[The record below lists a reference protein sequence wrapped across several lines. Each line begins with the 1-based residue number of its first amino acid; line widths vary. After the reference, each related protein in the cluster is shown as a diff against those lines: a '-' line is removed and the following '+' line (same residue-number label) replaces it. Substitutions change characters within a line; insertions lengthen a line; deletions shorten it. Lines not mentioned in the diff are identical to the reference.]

1 MQTVAS
7 LAERLDMTA
16 EEAVEKLRYMLFD
29 VDGVESY
36 ITDEQCDLLIDVD
49 DDDRVAERFRKKRLT
64 ELEKQK
70 KRAERLRQN
79 AKKAAAKRKTP
90 AKTKTKSRAKKKTTD
105 ADGSGTPEEAEEPT
119 GAEERAAHE
128 EAIAEIL
135 PPEAEPVAVQ
145 EPEPAA
151 EIITEPSHADAPST
165 GDAVADTPVS
175 EGPTAPEQA
184 SQEEQPPASV
194 SDEEEQSEVSP
205 LEGVV
210 IEEPRVEVAPEPA
223 PAPAP
228 QAVVEKIEPVAQPE
242 PTEAVEAVQE
252 VAKTPQPE
260 APEAEPAQAGE
271 AAAVEAPKASDKPEA
286 PAEETKDEPE
296 TTPLRP
302 VTSIEPPEVSA
313 EIIRKQEQDERRRA
327 REVAN
332 LPPPKP
338 DPAVVAEVKRRA
350 AERLQEMRAGRVKG
364 RVPGR
369 STGAPAGAAGTRT
382 PSAGRGR
389 PAPGGDRSP
398 APGGGPGAP
407 LPPAPGKTQRKR
419 SKKAERGRAE
429 EDKRRDAAAAVR
441 EFESIAF
448 GGRRKKRRRSRDA
461 EDAAP
466 AETVANTPQVI
477 EMEETITVEDLAA
490 KLDVPT
496 NDLILGLMDL
506 DILATKNQPLDID
519 TARRIAEQFGA
530 EVQSAIPEL
539 EELLEE
545 EPDDPAKLVP
555 RAPVI
560 TVMGH
565 VDHGKTSLLDWI
577 RKANVAEGEA
587 GGITQHIAAYE
598 AQVGDGRVVFLDTPG
613 HEAFTDMRARG
624 AKVTDVVVLV
634 VAADDGVMP
643 QTEEAI
649 NHARAADVPIV
660 VAINKIDKPEA
671 QPDRI
676 RQELTRFE
684 LVPEEWGGDTIMVD
698 ISAKMGTNVD
708 RLMELLLLQ
717 AELLELKANP
727 DKPARGT
734 VIESEISRGQGA
746 VAWVLVGSGTLRLGD
761 AYVAGSTHGRVRT
774 MINARGEQVEE
785 ARPSTPVVVT
795 GFSEPPNAGD
805 PFVVVPDERTARLVA
820 EKRKDFDRSKEQVRR
835 HVTLETFRDFTG
847 EGKRVLHI
855 IIKADVQGSADVMTS
870 SLARL
875 GNEEVS
881 VNVVHAGVGGINE
894 SDVALAAASEAVIIG
909 FNVTANPRAQ
919 KNAEQE
925 GVDVRSYQIIYE
937 AVNEVRQALEG
948 LLAPETREV
957 VSGHAEIRQV
967 FRSSALGNIA
977 GCYVTDGEIQRGT
990 LMRLIRDGKV
1000 VHKGRLASLKRER
1013 DDARTVASGFE
1024 CGIKIDN
1031 YEDVKVGDVIEAYRL
1046 EEFAKTLE

>member
-49 DDDRVAERFRKKRLT
+49 DDDKVAERFRKKRLA

-90 AKTKTKSRAKKKTTD
+90 AKAKTKSRAKKKATD
-105 ADGSGTPEEAEEPT
+105 ADESGTPEEAEEST
-119 GAEERAAHE
+119 GAEDEAAHE

-135 PPEAEPVAVQ
+135 PPEAEPAAVQ

-151 EIITEPSHADAPST
+151 EIITEPSHVDAPSA

-184 SQEEQPPASV
+184 SQEEQPPVPV
-194 SDEEEQSEVSP
+194 SDEEEQLEVSP
-205 LEGVV
+205 MEGVV

-223 PAPAP
+223 PAPASEA
-228 QAVVEKIEPVAQPE
+228 AVERTEPVAQPE
-242 PTEAVEAVQE
+242 PTEAVETVQE
-252 VAKTPQPE
+252 AEETPQPE
-260 APEAEPAQAGE
+260 TPGEPEAPAAEIGEKPTE
-271 AAAVEAPKASDKPEA
+271 AAEA
-286 PAEETKDEPE
+286 PAEETKDKPE
-296 TTPLRP
+296 ETPLRP

-350 AERLQEMRAGRVKG
+350 AERLQEMRAGRAKG

-369 STGAPAGAAGTRT
+369 STGAPTGAAGTRT

-389 PAPGGDRSP
+389 PAPGGDRGP

-461 EDAAP
+461 DDSAP
-466 AETVANTPQVI
+466 AEAVANTPQVI
-477 EMEETITVEDLAA
+477 EMEETITVEDLAT

-734 VIESEISRGQGA
+734 VVESEISRGQGA

-820 EKRKDFDRSKEQVRR
+820 EKRKDFDRSREQVRR
-835 HVTLETFRDFTG
+835 HVTLETFRDFIG
-847 EGKRVLHI
+847 EGKRVLHV
-855 IIKADVQGSADVMTS
+855 IIKADVQGSVDVMTS
-870 SLARL
+870 SLMRL

-881 VNVVHAGVGGINE
+881 VDVVHAGVGGINE

-925 GVDVRSYQIIYE
+925 GVDIRSYQIIYE

-977 GCYVTDGEIQRGT
+977 GCYVTDGEIQRGA
-990 LMRLIRDGKV
+990 LIRLIRDGKV
-1000 VHKGRLASLKRER
+1000 VHKGKLASLKRER